1 MRKLYL
7 CGTSWCK
14 HCKHVNDTLVKEV
27 ETECPGQTE
36 YIDVQ
41 YNTDAIDR
49 FKVYKIPMLILTED
63 EHIVCELGDITA
75 GQIIRY
81 LKGETDDPY

>member
-14 HCKHVNDTLVKEV
+14 HCKHLINTLLKEV
-27 ETECPGQTE
+27 EEACPGQTG

-49 FKVYKIPMLILTED
+49 FKVYKIPMLILTEH
-63 EHIVCELGDITA
+63 EHIVWYLGDITA
-75 GQIIRY
+75 GQIIRW
-81 LKGETDDPY
+81 LKGETNDPY